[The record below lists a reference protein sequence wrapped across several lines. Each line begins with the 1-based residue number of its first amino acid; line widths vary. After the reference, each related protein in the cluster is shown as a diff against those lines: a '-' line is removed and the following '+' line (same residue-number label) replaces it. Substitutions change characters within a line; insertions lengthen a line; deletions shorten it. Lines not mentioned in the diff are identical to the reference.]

1 MGVGMA
7 DASDQGDLAR
17 GIELA
22 RQGRKEAAYASLR
35 RALFSDGDSA
45 LLRSWLAAVAP
56 SPGES
61 IQHLERALELEPDN
75 SQVLA
80 SLDAARRQVGTD
92 TAPAPSPRIV
102 PPAFPSEVVPPAPPT
117 VSPLAAAHAGAGLP
131 TPWNATPGTEP
142 SPDALVP
149 AAPAPPPVEPVRP
162 HSVGEVVGTMGTGV
176 RRPVLGGAPGD
187 LDGSGPPPG
196 PEMLQDGSSAPR
208 SRPRRP
214 PPDRPAGNRLLPVL
228 LGLIVVLLL
237 IGVVAFMS
245 LNTGTL
251 AGGAPGTA
259 APVNTATRTPD
270 AAATAATT
278 ATAGAVA
285 VATQTGVAQATIA
298 VESASYRQAAITLMQ
313 DIRAEDGDIGNTIH
327 QVDSGV
333 LAPLDAAPLIA
344 QYTRDQGAFSMRAR
358 NLDSPV
364 AYRQHQGQVMDALD
378 VRGQAVEVAADYVS
392 KLRELGDA
400 GEASRQADAAYDAA
414 AAVYA
419 QNNSQENFVASVRA
433 KQLRDDARNQLA
445 RLRTYVDQ
453 DQQKFQSLWAQYN
466 NQMPDMPAME

>member
-61 IQHLERALELEPDN
+61 IQHLERALELEPGN

-80 SLDAARRQVGTD
+80 SLDAARRQVGVD

-102 PPAFPSEVVPPAPPT
+102 PPAFPSEAGPPAPT
-117 VSPLAAAHAGAGLP
+117 IVSPFAAAPVGAGLP
-131 TPWNATPGTEP
+131 SPWTAAPGTEP
-142 SPDALVP
+142 GPDTAVPSPPEPL
-149 AAPAPPPVEPVRP
+149 PVEPVRP
-162 HSVGEVVGTMGTGV
+162 HSVGEVVGTMGSGV
-176 RRPVLGGAPGD
+176 RRPVRG
-187 LDGSGPPPG
+187 GPPPASDGAGIPAAPWVPMEGG
-196 PEMLQDGSSAPR
+196 PAPP
-208 SRPRRP
+208 RPRRGP
-214 PPDRPAGNRLLPVL
+214 PPDRPARNRMLPVL
-228 LGLIVVLLL
+228 LGLIVVVLL

-245 LNTGTL
+245 MNTGTL
-251 AGGAPGTA
+251 AGGVPGTT
-259 APVNTATRTPD
+259 APANTATRTPD

-298 VESASYRQAAITLMQ
+298 VESAGYRQAATALMQ

-333 LAPLDAAPLIA
+333 LAPLDAAPLLA
-344 QYTRDQGAFSMRAR
+344 QYTRDQGAFAMRAR

-392 KLRELGDA
+392 KLRELADA

-453 DQQKFQSLWAQYN
+453 DQQKFQSLWGQYN
-466 NQMPDMPAME
+466 NQMPDMPAMP

>member
-7 DASDQGDLAR
+7 DASDQGDLAH
-17 GIELA
+17 GIDLA

-56 SPGES
+56 TPGES
-61 IQHLERALELEPDN
+61 IQHLERALELEPGN
-75 SQVLA
+75 SQVMA
-80 SLDAARRQVGTD
+80 SLDAARRQVGAEN
-92 TAPAPSPRIV
+92 APPGSPRIV
-102 PPAFPSEVVPPAPPT
+102 PPAFPSEPVAPPPGGG
-117 VSPLAAAHAGAGLP
+117 SPGAGAPAGADLP
-131 TPWNATPGTEP
+131 MPWTAAPGMEP
-142 SPDALVP
+142 GAEP
-149 AAPAPPPVEPVRP
+149 AASPAPPPVEPVRP
-162 HSVGEVVGTMGTGV
+162 HSVGEVMGAAGISV
-176 RRPVLGGAPGD
+176 RRPVLGGAAPAAEGTA
-187 LDGSGPPPG
+187 GPWVPAEG
-196 PEMLQDGSSAPR
+196 GAAS

-214 PPDRPAGNRLLPVL
+214 PPDRPARNRMLPVL
-228 LGLIVVLLL
+228 LGLIAVLLL
-237 IGVVAFMS
+237 IGVVSFMS

-259 APVNTATRTPD
+259 APAHTATATPN

-278 ATAGAVA
+278 ATAGALA

-298 VESASYRQAAITLMQ
+298 VESADYRHAATQLMQ
-313 DIRAEDGDIGNTIH
+313 DIRSQDGDIGNTIH
-327 QVDSGV
+327 QLDSGV
-333 LAPLDAAPLIA
+333 LAPLDAAPMVA
-344 QYTRDQGAFSMRAR
+344 QYTRDQGAFAMRAR

-364 AYRQHQGQVMDALD
+364 VYRQHQGQVMDALD
-378 VRGQAVEVAADYVS
+378 VRGQAVEIAADYVS
-392 KLRELGDA
+392 KLRELADA

-433 KQLRDDARNQLA
+433 KQLRDDARNQVE

-453 DQQKFQSLWAQYN
+453 DQQKFQALWAQYN
-466 NQMPDMPAME
+466 NQMPDMPAMP